1 MLSFDLEKEAF
12 VKLASGIKNPC
23 LIQLLAKVDQ
33 ESFTCSPLELYRTL
47 RAAGNSRYSYL
58 LESVE
63 KQETK
68 ARYSFVGNDPDC
80 IIKIS
85 NRKMSL
91 DLLNLQASDFFE
103 ETVLKIK
110 EVCGLDAQKK
120 ENCGKKEEQTR
131 EIREVNTIG
140 EIKEIN
146 PEKENPD
153 AGEELKQVEKL
164 EKFEITIPQGKDA
177 FDALRLAFP
186 PANGI
191 ELKNGSSFER
201 QTFSGG
207 AIGYTA
213 YDAIYDSWLK
223 VEKGFESEIPEL
235 QYLLVS
241 KTFVFD
247 HMTGTIYIVITPF
260 VKPGSN
266 PESIY
271 KEALAEAE
279 VLYSLLKKAVKSE
292 TLQESNLTS
301 PDKSKALGKHTFLE
315 KPDIIDFSA
324 ASPVSTHVACNSACN
339 LDREDFEASVLQAK
353 EHIFAGDIFQ
363 AVLSRKCEFELEKT
377 PFELYTQLRT
387 INPSP
392 YMYIFEFGELAII
405 GASPE
410 TLLTVHKR
418 TLIINPIAGTCPR
431 GKTEAEDRALASHML
446 QDEKERAE
454 HVMLVDLGRNDVR
467 MVAESGSVK
476 VSDFMKVLKYS
487 HVQHIEST
495 VSGKLRQ
502 ECDQFDAFRAIF
514 PAGTL
519 SGAPKIRAMEIIS
532 RLEASPRGI
541 YGGGVGYYS
550 WNGDADFAIV
560 IRTVLMQGKKASVQ
574 AGAGIVADSD
584 PEYEFKETERK
595 MEAMLNAICA
605 SF

>member
-120 ENCGKKEEQTR
+120 ETCGKKEEQTR

-266 PESIY
+266 PEMQSI
-271 KEALAEAE
+271 KR
-279 VLYSLLKKAVKSE
+279 LLQKQK
-292 TLQESNLTS
+292 
-301 PDKSKALGKHTFLE
+301 F
-315 KPDIIDFSA
+315 
-324 ASPVSTHVACNSACN
+324 STH
-339 LDREDFEASVLQAK
+339 
-353 EHIFAGDIFQ
+353 
-363 AVLSRKCEFELEKT
+363 
-377 PFELYTQLRT
+377 Y
-387 INPSP
+387 
-392 YMYIFEFGELAII
+392 
-405 GASPE
+405 
-410 TLLTVHKR
+410 
-418 TLIINPIAGTCPR
+418 
-431 GKTEAEDRALASHML
+431 
-446 QDEKERAE
+446 
-454 HVMLVDLGRNDVR
+454 
-467 MVAESGSVK
+467 
-476 VSDFMKVLKYS
+476 
-487 HVQHIEST
+487 
-495 VSGKLRQ
+495 
-502 ECDQFDAFRAIF
+502 
-514 PAGTL
+514 
-519 SGAPKIRAMEIIS
+519 
-532 RLEASPRGI
+532 
-541 YGGGVGYYS
+541 
-550 WNGDADFAIV
+550 
-560 IRTVLMQGKKASVQ
+560 
-574 AGAGIVADSD
+574 
-584 PEYEFKETERK
+584 
-595 MEAMLNAICA
+595 
-605 SF
+605 